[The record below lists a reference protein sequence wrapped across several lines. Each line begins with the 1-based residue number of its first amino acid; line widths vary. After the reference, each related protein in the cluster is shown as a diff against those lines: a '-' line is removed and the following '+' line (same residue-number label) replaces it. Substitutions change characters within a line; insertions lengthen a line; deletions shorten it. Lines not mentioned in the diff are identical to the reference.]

1 MDAENLPGFINP
13 VHGDDKILMIQHIA
27 NLKLCSYEI
36 QIYIK
41 IEFILFIFK
50 V

>member
-13 VHGDDKILMIQHIA
+13 VHGDDKISMIQHIT
-27 NLKLCSYEI
+27 NLKQCSHEI

-41 IEFILFIFK
+41 I
-50 V
+50 